1 MGATAKEVIGAVSK
15 AVTDA
20 RKNVINIPL
29 TRTKSIPHR
38 VENRIGASRVILR
51 PASEGTG
58 VVAGGATRV
67 VLELA
72 GLRNVFGKQLGAD
85 SPLNNSRATVSGLR
99 TLRTFSQVA
108 KDRGISL
115 EQFLGKNL

>member
-38 VENRIGASRVILR
+38 IESRVGASRVILI

-72 GLRNVFGKQLGAD
+72 GLRNVFGKQLGAN
-85 SPLNNSRATVSGLR
+85 SPLNNSRATIAGIKALR
-99 TLRTFSQVA
+99 TYSNVA
-108 KDRGISL
+108 KDRGITIDQL
-115 EQFLGKNL
+115 L